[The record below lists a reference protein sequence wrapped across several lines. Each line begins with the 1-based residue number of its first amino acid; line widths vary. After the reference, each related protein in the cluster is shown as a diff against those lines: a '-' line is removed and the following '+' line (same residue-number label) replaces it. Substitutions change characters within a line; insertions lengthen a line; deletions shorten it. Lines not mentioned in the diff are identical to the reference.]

1 MLRVWAD
8 NRYREAR
15 AHKKAQ
21 EAITLSQA
29 KAEAEAEAEGEA
41 ENTRNESYESDAVN
55 SANKAN
61 KGMKSASDYDADSG
75 DEEEEEEGG
84 EDDGGKQEVAGT
96 HGSAM
101 GASISEGLRTRNNH
115 KSLRS
120 AVLLIGVADAVGLSS
135 GGLGM
140 SRIEASCS
148 LVATAKGS
156 IIGSNGSNGSQ
167 RSQGRQSVSTTCLKT
182 DPRVAKVPSA
192 GNGGALCGWAQSVVV
207 DVSHALSAIESSES
221 ESMEGGKALVDGV
234 EVELS
239 CGCLSMFQPDYG
251 TRIVKGRA
259 LLGEKV
265 DTSRAAAVFFG
276 AGPRLGLVQGQGDLN
291 ELEPTVYEG
300 AVHTLYVPLDPA
312 TRASRASTNNS
323 SSADGAL
330 GTSVLTL
337 PSEVATSTA
346 ADDRPCVRLLTQLV
360 FLSSHN
366 DHPKAH
372 SKRMAILAQRTIR
385 FNGLLE
391 EAVTERK
398 AVWQAQ
404 LQRSEADVAE
414 DEDENF
420 VRTRTRTRQ
429 DKKTRQDK
437 TRMRDKWFYDY
448 PVVFVF
454 YPSLYIYFFS
464 NIFNVFQS
472 SCYSTTLFLKQL
484 FPAGTRSVSIDI
496 PKRNCHS
503 NRTRNVTHN
512 RYGCCHSSLSAIW
525 N

>member
-1 MLRVWAD
+1 MDSLLTPHKAAMLRVWAD

-41 ENTRNESYESDAVN
+41 ENTRNKSYESDAVN

-330 GTSVLTL
+330 GSSVLTL

-437 TRMRDKWFYDY
+437 TRQECVISGSMIIPWYSF
-448 PVVFVF
+448 
-454 YPSLYIYFFS
+454 SILLYIFTSFLIYLMYS
-464 NIFNVFQS
+464 NPLV
-472 SCYSTTLFLKQL
+472 
-484 FPAGTRSVSIDI
+484 I
-496 PKRNCHS
+496 PPHCF
-503 NRTRNVTHN
+503 
-512 RYGCCHSSLSAIW
+512 
-525 N
+525 

>member
-41 ENTRNESYESDAVN
+41 ENTRNKSYESDAVN

-276 AGPRLGLVQGQGDLN
+276 AGPRLGLVQGQGQGQGDLN

-330 GTSVLTL
+330 GSSVLTL

-437 TRMRDKWFYDY
+437 TRQECVISGSMIIPWYSF
-448 PVVFVF
+448 
-454 YPSLYIYFFS
+454 SILLYIFTSFLIYLMYS
-464 NIFNVFQS
+464 NPLV
-472 SCYSTTLFLKQL
+472 
-484 FPAGTRSVSIDI
+484 I
-496 PKRNCHS
+496 PPHCF
-503 NRTRNVTHN
+503 
-512 RYGCCHSSLSAIW
+512 
-525 N
+525 